1 LDGVTIL
8 VNNITIHDVSKFTRD
23 EVGGDMSQD
32 MFVDGFQQK
41 KLIGCNWVVSNKTE
55 LLAEGSFWVFA
66 SPEFL
71 GKSYVLED
79 TTMYVDKR
87 AYNLEF
93 FAYAERGATI
103 SNPAAVALVTIA
115 TA

>member
-1 LDGVTIL
+1 MTIL

-23 EVGGDMSQD
+23 EAGGDLSQD
-32 MFVDGFQQK
+32 MLVDGFQQK
-41 KLIGCNWVVSNKTE
+41 KLIGCNWVVTNKTE
-55 LLAEGSFWVFA
+55 LVAESSFWVFA

-93 FAYAERGATI
+93 FAYCERGSTI
-103 SNPAAVALVTIA
+103 ASPAAVALVTIA
-115 TA
+115 VS